1 MLEVT
6 LPVFITIWVTVAV
19 IVFVTLVVIVK
30 AVRRKGRLLD
40 FDYIEKKKNNIKR
53 LLNGASSTEY
63 AMAIIEADKLLDYFL
78 KQCRFSGDTLGERLK
93 MACYTNNSLKKV
105 WKAHLLRNRIVHDH
119 DIEITAKQARE
130 CWTEYNRAYN
140 ILIK

>member
-30 AVRRKGRLLD
+30 AVKRKGSLLD
-40 FDYIEKKKNNIKR
+40 LDYIEEKKNNIKH
-53 LLNGASSTEY
+53 LLNGNSSTEY

-78 KQCRFSGDTLGERLK
+78 KARRFQGDTLGERLK
-93 MACYTNNSLKKV
+93 MACYTNSSLKKV

-130 CWTEYNRAYN
+130 CWKDYNRAYN
-140 ILIK
+140 ILTK